1 MEKLRVFLLLLAT
14 SFALVACG
22 GGTAYNTAGDE
33 DISTNFGIRDFRII
47 TEQMADKMSD
57 DRWLREEIGD
67 ERPAMLITPL
77 VNRTDEHIDTQSI
90 TQSLQVR
97 FSRARLFTFV
107 TRETLANLKDETALE
122 QAGVADP
129 ATVARLGKVVG
140 ARYVLRG
147 SITSFRNKVGKKV
160 QTFYKVTIILTDIET
175 GVDVWLDEVEVSKTT
190 KKGLF

>member
-1 MEKLRVFLLLLAT
+1 MEKLRVFLLLLAA
-14 SFALVACG
+14 SLALVACG

-47 TEQMADKMSD
+47 TEQMADKMSG

-77 VNRTDEHIDTQSI
+77 VNRTDEHIDTASI